1 MRANNTSM
9 LIEIARKRGQYLP
22 DVSFG
27 THFFQDLVES
37 RIRYLP
43 LYPDEDDV
51 VFNERFLRAA
61 PNLLAEMVPEA
72 AGLADVV
79 HVIDVQAATGG
90 RRLRAL
96 LNAELGEALGMLAT
110 GEEHPKSERKERST
124 TSATAAEPYWRWRYE
139 MAERIASDTDAER
152 FGVQAMY
159 LIGSTKNAT
168 AGRGS
173 DVDLLVNFRGSDDQR
188 PSERVRSNTIDES
201 KSPALFPPKRP

>member
-61 PNLLAEMVPEA
+61 PNLLAEMVPE
-72 AGLADVV
+72 
-79 HVIDVQAATGG
+79 
-90 RRLRAL
+90 
-96 LNAELGEALGMLAT
+96 

-159 LIGSTKNAT
+159 LIGSTRNAT

-173 DVDLLVNFRGSDDQR
+173 DVDLLVHFRGSDDQR